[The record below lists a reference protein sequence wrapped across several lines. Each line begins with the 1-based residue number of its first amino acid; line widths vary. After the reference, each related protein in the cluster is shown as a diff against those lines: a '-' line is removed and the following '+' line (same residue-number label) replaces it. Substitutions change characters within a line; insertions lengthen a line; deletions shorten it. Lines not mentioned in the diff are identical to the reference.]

1 MKAFIITS
9 ILISG
14 LTVFSYGKPIND
26 IYSIKEPVLTDE
38 SYINDI
44 PFDTWE
50 IAAEA
55 ILGGDEVKLPEEQYI
70 NDIPF
75 NTREIACK
83 LLLKK
88 MMDTSGDISIDDIPF
103 NTEKIYCEHFL
114 AELTA
119 QYRNEQNTY
128 DLPKRSDYSI
138 IDPVKT
144 DSPKIDVKDDTT
156 DQQVLVVPGFS
167 L

>member
-14 LTVFSYGKPIND
+14 LSIFSYGKPIND

-44 PFDTWE
+44 PFDTRE
-50 IAAEA
+50 IALGAM
-55 ILGGDEVKLPEEQYI
+55 LGGDEVKLPEEKYI

-88 MMDTSGDISIDDIPF
+88 MMDTSRDISIDDIPF
-103 NTEKIYCEHFL
+103 NTEKIYCEHL
-114 AELTA
+114 VAELTA
-119 QYRNEQNTY
+119 QYRNEQNAY
-128 DLPKRSDYSI
+128 DIPKRSDYTI
-138 IDPVKT
+138 IDPVRT
-144 DSPKIDVKDDTT
+144 DSPKTDVKDEPS
-156 DQQVLVVPGFS
+156 DQQVLVLPGFS